1 MQKVC
6 IKDEDLAVLNSL
18 PLGNAY
24 VPYQTFTNPVSPER
38 ALEMGTIW
46 QELYQPYHKGGNRL

>member
-24 VPYQTFTNPVSPER
+24 VPYQSFTEPVSPEK
-38 ALEMGTIW
+38 ALEMGTAW
-46 QELYQPYHKGGNRL
+46 QALYQPYRKGGNA